1 MVLLEEYVSR
11 IYEAC
16 GEGKDF
22 IVVLKYAKREEATR
36 RILAKCEAKR
46 MLSRVLTLC
55 EYKGKEISVSI
66 TGKLVVKGSE
76 GAKNVEAVLEELL
89 K

>member
-1 MVLLEEYVSR
+1 MALLEEYVSR

-16 GEGKDF
+16 GEGGDF
-22 IVVLKYAKREEATR
+22 IVVLKHAKTEEAIG

-46 MLSRVLTLC
+46 VLSRVLTLC
-55 EYKGKEISVSI
+55 SFRGKEISVSI
-66 TGKLVVKGSE
+66 TGKLVVKGLQGE
-76 GAKNVEAVLEELL
+76 KNVEAILEELL